1 MRTTNDVVQI
11 VQESETVPTVLLIL
25 CRINTIVWRLVS
37 ACFTLLSSGR
47 TTCSMSI
54 QFVVSLVGWSCA
66 PLELLGDLCVAGEN
80 PAPQGLAIDFIPAAL
95 RRRCSPFSKVT
106 LAVAHAALTRY
117 QGNSFVPTVFASA
130 HGEGEVTKALLVDIA
145 QLQQLSPMGFSL
157 SVHNT
162 ASGLYSI
169 ATGNRAASS
178 ALAAGDD
185 SFVMGLCEALLVLRQ
200 GATEHVLYVCSDEK
214 VPEVFLP
221 AGASGGVP
229 YAVALLLGRES
240 VSSLCHL
247 SISVAHGVD
256 ASERGKM
263 PQAVACAQWLHS
275 GCEQKSISSA
285 GGTWQLTRRGE
296 LANSLFVSPMRS

>member
-1 MRTTNDVVQI
+1 
-11 VQESETVPTVLLIL
+11 
-25 CRINTIVWRLVS
+25 
-37 ACFTLLSSGR
+37 
-47 TTCSMSI
+47 MSI
-54 QFVVSLVGWSCA
+54 QLVVSLIGWSCA
-66 PLELLGDLCVAGEN
+66 PLELLGDPSVGVEHA
-80 PAPQGLAIDFIPAAL
+80 APQALAIDFVPAAL
-95 RRRCSPFSKVT
+95 RRRCSPFSKIT
-106 LAVAHAALTRY
+106 LAVAHAALSKYR
-117 QGNSFVPTVFASA
+117 GEACVPTVFASA

-145 QLQQLSPMGFSL
+145 QHQQLSPMGFSL

-169 ATGNRAASS
+169 ATGNTAASS
-178 ALAAGDD
+178 AIAAGDD
-185 SFVMGLCEALLVLRQ
+185 TFLMGLCEALMVLRQ
-200 GATEHVLYVCSDEK
+200 GATAYVLYVCSDEK

-247 SISVAHGVD
+247 SISVAHGFD
-256 ASERGKM
+256 ESERGEI

-275 GCEQKSISSA
+275 GDEQRSITSA

-296 LANSLFVSPMRS
+296 LSSSLFVSPMRS